1 VTGNTAVLLIRYAV
15 IYFWD
20 GRISAM
26 TRNRENAQSDNWD
39 HIRVEKDVE
48 RKTATIV
55 FSRPEKMNTLSFIGR
70 SHLHDIFERFNQDEE
85 VRVIIIKGEGTKA
98 FTSGGTVTEFL
109 ERHPQEL
116 SVLHKN
122 VAAPERSP
130 KPVIAQLQG
139 YTFGVGLEI
148 AMTCDFRV
156 ASETTVLALPEL
168 RLGMIP
174 GSGGTQRIARIAGLG
189 RAKDMIMRARRI
201 SAQEALQWG
210 LLTSVVAQEELEDAV
225 QSLVDELVSFSPLA
239 LGVLKQVLNA
249 SQEGPL
255 SSGLETEGY
264 AFGMLRGTEDFR
276 EGVNAFAEKRK
287 ARFTG
292 R

>member
-1 VTGNTAVLLIRYAV
+1 MTDQQQVQV
-15 IYFWD
+15 IEGD
-20 GRISAM
+20 
-26 TRNRENAQSDNWD
+26 WD
-39 HIRVEKDVE
+39 HLRVEKNPS
-48 RKTATIV
+48 RQTGTIILN
-55 FSRPEKMNTLSFIGR
+55 RPEKMNTLSYYAR
-70 SHLHDIFERFNQDEE
+70 AHLNEIFEMFNKDDE
-85 VRVIIIKGEGTKA
+85 VRVIILKGAGTQA
-98 FTSGGTVTEFL
+98 FSSGGTIAQFMEC
-109 ERHPQEL
+109 HPEEL

-148 AMTCDFRV
+148 AMACDFRV
-156 ASETTVLALPEL
+156 ASETTLLALPEM

-201 SAQEALQWG
+201 PADEALQWG
-210 LLTSVVAQEELEDAV
+210 LLTMVVPQEKLEEAV
-225 QSLVDELVSFSPLA
+225 QSLVDELVQFSPLA
-239 LGVLKQVLNA
+239 QRVAKRVLNA

-255 SSGLETEGY
+255 SAGLEIEGY
-264 AFGMLRGTEDFR
+264 AYGMLRSTEDFA
-276 EGVNAFAEKRK
+276 EGVDAFVNKRK
-287 ARFTG
+287 PNFTG

>member
-1 VTGNTAVLLIRYAV
+1 MEQQKLGQI
-15 IYFWD
+15 
-20 GRISAM
+20 
-26 TRNRENAQSDNWD
+26 EWD
-39 HIRVEKDVE
+39 HIRVEKNPE

-55 FSRPEKMNTLSFIGR
+55 LDRPEKMNTLSYIAR
-70 SHLHDIFERFNQDEE
+70 SHLNQIFEQLNKDDE
-85 VRVIIIKGEGTKA
+85 VRVIIIKGEGDRA
-98 FTSGGTVTEFL
+98 FTSGGNIAEFM
-109 ERHPQEL
+109 ERSPEEL

-148 AMTCDFRV
+148 AMACDFRV
-156 ASETTVLALPEL
+156 SSETTLLALPEL

-201 SAQEALQWG
+201 PAAEAYQWG
-210 LLTSVVAQEELEDAV
+210 LLTSVSPQDELEAAV
-225 QSLVDELVSFSPLA
+225 QSLVDELLEFSPLA
-239 LGVLKQVLNA
+239 LRTLKQVLNA

-255 SSGLETEGY
+255 SSGLEVEGY
-264 AFGMLRGTEDFR
+264 AYGMLRSTGDFK
-276 EGVNAFAEKRK
+276 EGVDAFYNKRK
-287 ARFTG
+287 PNFTG
-292 R
+292 K